1 MHVSSCSTLQE
12 FRLFSWINPIRHF
25 KNISTMLLGIYQ
37 LFPSHLE
44 NLNDFSLAAMIK
56 FEMEWNW
63 TKHTQLFSR
72 ESELKALLM
81 AVLWVVRIFIF
92 SIVLF
97 TIEWQL
103 GANAEGGKYFIWSIQ
118 SLFSLAHLFC
128 FIHFIVF
135 STGRSSGS
143 IQMSRAKGVR
153 PADHNE
159 PAGKWYKR
167 DRKKRAASESRNY
180 RSSMYLSFNPRCHWV
195 ILQKK

>member
-1 MHVSSCSTLQE
+1 
-12 FRLFSWINPIRHF
+12 
-25 KNISTMLLGIYQ
+25 MLLGIYQ

-143 IQMSRAKGVR
+143 IQMS
-153 PADHNE
+153 E
-159 PAGKWYKR
+159 
-167 DRKKRAASESRNY
+167 
-180 RSSMYLSFNPRCHWV
+180 RSSPGRSQWASREMIQTRPKKKSSKWVQKLSIINVPLFQSPLSLGNLAEE
-195 ILQKK
+195 IIQQD